1 MSSILSEQNL
11 HTLRRRNIGRR
22 WPSLP
27 CAPAALLPPPPPG
40 PFLPFIACPP
50 RPDLSD
56 RRDRHPAR
64 RAGLRR
70 AGDPAGAP
78 ARRGGGGTSR
88 CGAPASAR
96 RRPAPRRRVRPGG
109 G

>member
-27 CAPAALLPPPPPG
+27 CAPVVLLPRPPPD

-50 RPDLSD
+50 RPCRSD
-56 RRDRHPAR
+56 RRDRHPVR
-64 RAGLRR
+64 RADLRR
-70 AGDPAGAP
+70 AGDPPAGRG
-78 ARRGGGGTSR
+78 RRGGGGTSP
-88 CGAPASAR
+88 CDAPASAR
-96 RRPAPRRRVRPGG
+96 PRPVPRRHARPGG